1 MQIVNHL
8 LFIKL
13 TIVMTKKIK
22 MMVLLVVA
30 AVAMLAVSCN
40 KPKPEP
46 EPEIMNVVG
55 TNWKFYFYKLVEN
68 TGTELDGLEIT
79 AVEEVRIFSADSLH
93 RVSNYILD
101 GEPAGG
107 TDFKAPYTWDGSTLA
122 FTNKSG
128 SDTIKLQYR
137 ESEDVFYRSID
148 LSDPQTAQLAAIL
161 GLEEIVLIRQ

>member
-1 MQIVNHL
+1 
-8 LFIKL
+8 
-13 TIVMTKKIK
+13 MTKNIR
-22 MMVLLVVA
+22 MIVLLVVA

-55 TNWKFYFYKLVEN
+55 TNWKFYFNKLVEN
-68 TGTELDGLEIT
+68 SGTELDG
-79 AVEEVRIFSADSLH
+79 VELTFIDEVQIFSADSLH
-93 RVSNYILD
+93 RVSSLLMN